1 MSDTQA
7 WLIPKGAD
15 GGEFKWEVQ
24 FLQSIARPLEES
36 TSAARKISG
45 ERADQRF
52 DNVFQVTEDNTGAGE
67 VTEAVNDFLD
77 KWCHGLGCIADDA
90 DVIVTALSATINDF
104 LVREACSEFARGLC
118 IAQCSGRAA
127 QMSWPPSGDRRDGR
141 LCGRSSERGPESS
154 DWSRISSTLLECN
167 PI

>member
-36 TSAARKISG
+36 TSVARKISE
-45 ERADQRF
+45 ERADQLF
-52 DNVFQVTEDNTGAGE
+52 DNAFQVTEENTGAGE

-104 LVREACSEFARGLC
+104 LVTETKNRYKALMLERQEQFKDDHPVTTFLEEHGLAEKGEVHARLV
-118 IAQCSGRAA
+118 
-127 QMSWPPSGDRRDGR
+127 PVDRDGQDQT
-141 LCGRSSERGPESS
+141 SDGP
-154 DWSRISSTLLECN
+154 RK
-167 PI
+167 